1 MNSHRKTQ
9 EYIKGKSPLFI
20 FLKKENK
27 MIHTYMYLAFG
38 DLSILFLKVS
48 AVACNATLT
57 LLYIPHSLGMPV
69 VLPTYRLPCTGLETQ
84 DRLKKKKLKKKKR
97 EKKK

>member
-1 MNSHRKTQ
+1 
-9 EYIKGKSPLFI
+9 
-20 FLKKENK
+20 

-48 AVACNATLT
+48 AVTCNATLT

-69 VLPTYRLPCTGLETQ
+69 VLPTYRLPCTVLETQ
-84 DRLKKKKLKKKKR
+84 DRLKKKNKKR
-97 EKKK
+97 KERKKNRVVFKETRDTIDLYG

>member
-1 MNSHRKTQ
+1 MNSQRKKQ
-9 EYIKGKSPLFI
+9 EYIKGKPPLFI
-20 FLKKENK
+20 FLKKEKK

-69 VLPTYRLPCTGLETQ
+69 V
-84 DRLKKKKLKKKKR
+84 
-97 EKKK
+97 